1 MLPNLTPDLR
11 GTKSGLA
18 TLPNP
23 ILSKLAHIA
32 FDNLDRFPE
41 RMERTQSLPDSS
53 GRLFLTGGQTNLYR
67 VYLPEK

>member
-1 MLPNLTPDLR
+1 MLPNLTSGLQ
-11 GTKSGLA
+11 GAKTGLA

-23 ILSKLAHIA
+23 ILSKLAHID

-41 RMERTQSLPDSS
+41 QMERTQSLPDSS
-53 GRLFLTGGQTNLYR
+53 GRLFLTGGQINLYR